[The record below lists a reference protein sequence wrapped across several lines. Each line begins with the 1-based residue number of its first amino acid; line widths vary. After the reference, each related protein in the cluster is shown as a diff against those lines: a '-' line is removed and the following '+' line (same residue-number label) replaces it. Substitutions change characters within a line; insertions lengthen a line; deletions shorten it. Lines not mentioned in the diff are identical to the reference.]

1 MASSHPTQA
10 NPPPIRLWPGVLLV
24 VLQWLLWVVVP
35 LVAPDYA
42 VIGILGGVAGGAAV
56 LVWWLFFSR
65 APWIDR
71 LGAIVVIAIAVVVAR
86 QLTHESV
93 AKGFMG
99 RMPFMLSPPLWSAA
113 LVASA
118 AIGRHLSHAAVRRT
132 VMAASILLGCAALAL
147 VRTGGVS
154 GAGAPDLHWRWS
166 LTAEQRLLAQTA
178 GKALHPPAASGP
190 DGSAS
195 SAVPPASPEPAAP
208 AASEKKPPLVS
219 TNTRAETASTG
230 KTPPASTS
238 SLEKVPDLPPGPRPQ
253 WPGFRGPARDNVIRN
268 VRIATDWS
276 STPPVELWRRPVGPG
291 WSSFAVHGDLIY
303 TQEQRGE
310 YEIVA
315 CYRVSTGEPVWAHRD
330 NVRFVESE
338 GGVGPRGTPAVH
350 DGRVYTLGATGIVNA
365 LDARTGARLW
375 SRNAKD
381 DSGAPAPGWGFTG
394 SPLVV
399 GSMVIVSASGR
410 LVGYDPATGTPRW
423 TRKTLG
429 GAYSSPHRV
438 TIDGVT
444 QVLMASGGGL
454 VSVSPSDGTVLW
466 EHPWETGVA
475 IVQPAV
481 ATEHDIIF
489 AGGDSMGGQGL
500 RRVALSKAAN
510 GWTTEEKWTS
520 RGLKPYFNDFVVHK
534 GHAYGF
540 DRTILSCINLDDGER
555 KWKGGRYGAGQMLLL
570 ADQDLLLVLSEEGE
584 LVLVNALPDK
594 HTEVARF
601 KAIEGKTWNH
611 PVFVGSVLLVRN
623 GEEMAAFRL
632 PGEGQ

>member
-1 MASSHPTQA
+1 MASSHPH
-10 NPPPIRLWPGVLLV
+10 PSSPRPIRLWPGVLIV
-24 VLQWLLWVVVP
+24 VLQWLLWIVVP
-35 LVAPDYA
+35 LVNPDYA
-42 VIGILGGVAGGAAV
+42 VIAILGGVAGGAAV
-56 LVWWLFFSR
+56 LGWWLFFSR

-71 LGAIVVIAIAVVVAR
+71 LGAIVVIAVAVLLAQQIA
-86 QLTHESV
+86 HESV
-93 AKGFMG
+93 FKGFMG
-99 RMPFMLSPPLWSAA
+99 RMPFILSPPLWSAA
-113 LVASA
+113 LVAA
-118 AIGRHLSHAAVRRT
+118 VAIGRHLSSAAARRT

-147 VRTGGVS
+147 IRTGGVS
-154 GAGAPDLHWRWS
+154 GDGAPDLHWRWS
-166 LTAEQRLLAQTA
+166 PTAEQRLLAQTA
-178 GKALHPPAASGP
+178 GKALPPAAASVPGGSSLSTAPSPSAEPVAPTATESKAPPVSAGP
-190 DGSAS
+190 PVAT
-195 SAVPPASPEPAAP
+195 VPD
-208 AASEKKPPLVS
+208 
-219 TNTRAETASTG
+219 G
-230 KTPPASTS
+230 KTPVATTST
-238 SLEKVPDLPPGPRPQ
+238 LDKVPDLPSAGPE

-276 STPPVELWRRPVGPG
+276 SRPPVELWRRPVGPG

-315 CYRVSTGEPVWAHRD
+315 CYRLSTGEPVWAHRD

-350 DGRVYTLGATGIVNA
+350 DGRVYALGATGIVNA
-365 LDARTGARLW
+365 LDARTGARVW

-381 DSGAPAPGWGFTG
+381 DTGVPAPGWGFTG

-399 GSMVIVSASGR
+399 GNTVIVSASGR

-423 TRKTLG
+423 ARKTLG
-429 GAYSSPHRV
+429 GGYSSPHRV
-438 TIDGVT
+438 TIGGIT
-444 QVLMASGGGL
+444 QVLMATGGGL
-454 VSVSPSDGTVLW
+454 TSVSPSDGTVLW
-466 EHPWETGVA
+466 EHAWETGVA

-481 ATEHDIIF
+481 AAERDVIF

-500 RRVALSKAAN
+500 RRVALHTAAN
-510 GWTTEEKWTS
+510 GWTTQEKWTS

-540 DRTILSCINLDDGER
+540 DGTILSCINLDDGER

-594 HTEVARF
+594 HAEGARF

-611 PVFVGSVLLVRN
+611 PALVGDVLLVRN

-632 PGEGQ
+632 PAEKQ